1 VKHPKNLIWLDLEM
15 TGLDPEQ
22 DVIIEIAT
30 IVTDAHL
37 NVLGEGPSIVIH
49 QSDEVLESMNAWCI
63 NQHGQ
68 SGLTQRVR
76 ESKVSCAD
84 AEQQTIAFL
93 KTLVDGG
100 RSPMCGN
107 TIGQDR
113 RFLVKYMPQL
123 EAYFHYRNLDVS
135 TLKEL
140 ASRWRP
146 ELLDGLK
153 KGGSHL
159 ALDDVRDSIA
169 EMKYYR
175 DHFLRMDA

>member
-1 VKHPKNLIWLDLEM
+1 MKQAHNLIWLDLEM

-37 NVLGEGPSIVIH
+37 NVLGEGPSLVIH
-49 QSDEVLESMNAWCI
+49 QSDSVLENLNAWCI
-63 NQHGQ
+63 KQHGQ

-76 ESKVSCAD
+76 ESKVSCSD
-84 AEQQTIAFL
+84 AEQQTLKFL

-100 RSPMCGN
+100 HSPMCGN

-113 RFLVKYMPQL
+113 RFLVKYMHQL
-123 EAYFHYRNLDVS
+123 EAYFHYRNLYVS

-140 ASRWRP
+140 ARRWHP
-146 ELLDGLK
+146 DLLDGLK
-153 KGGSHL
+153 KDGSHL

-169 EMKYYR
+169 EMAYYR
-175 DHFLRMDA
+175 DHFLKMAP

>member
-1 VKHPKNLIWLDLEM
+1 
-15 TGLDPEQ
+15 
-22 DVIIEIAT
+22 
-30 IVTDAHL
+30 
-37 NVLGEGPSIVIH
+37 
-49 QSDEVLESMNAWCI
+49 
-63 NQHGQ
+63 
-68 SGLTQRVR
+68 
-76 ESKVSCAD
+76 
-84 AEQQTIAFL
+84 
-93 KTLVDGG
+93 
-100 RSPMCGN
+100 MCGN